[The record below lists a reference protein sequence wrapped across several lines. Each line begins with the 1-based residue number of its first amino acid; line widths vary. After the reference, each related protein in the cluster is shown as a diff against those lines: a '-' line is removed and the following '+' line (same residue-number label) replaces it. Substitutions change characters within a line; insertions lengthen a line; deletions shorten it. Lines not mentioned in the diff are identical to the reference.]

1 MGFFFPQRSAG
12 RNFDAN
18 QRFEGGGR
26 GRQGSRGV
34 PQDREGGRWT
44 HTIQESLEQQTS
56 SVTPVRG
63 TSPRSALPVEHCD
76 TGSEDPESQRPRF
89 LLVV

>member
-1 MGFFFPQRSAG
+1 MGFFFRRDLLGETSMRIKDLKG
-12 RNFDAN
+12 
-18 QRFEGGGR
+18 EGVGGR
-26 GRQGSRGV
+26 AAAGV

-44 HTIQESLEQQTS
+44 HTIQESLEQTS